1 VSTWRQLKKLTRE
14 VEGLLL
20 SIGQDFIRDCFL
32 AIQANSPIAVKACVP
47 YLYAY
52 CQIILRVKITNLDKS
67 FHIHCNSCHLT
78 NCVDPNLNKESIVMI
93 LFKRSAYALL
103 PVELK
108 NDPWFKNSKLQTLKS
123 KRTYWT

>member
-1 VSTWRQLKKLTRE
+1 MRRQ
-14 VEGLLL
+14 
-20 SIGQDFIRDCFL
+20 DCYRVLDKISSETLFL
-32 AIQANSPIAVKACVP
+32 AIQANSPIKACVP